1 MKDVI
6 LILVGTAVALFG
18 FFIMKRLDAFLEEN
32 RQLLRKEQGEMRSL
46 LQFLDTECNENM
58 IAEIENFKKTH
69 KNAVVMVFDADHPA
83 LADALI
89 DYRNRR

>member
-6 LILVGTAVALFG
+6 LILVGTAVELFG

-32 RQLLRKEQGEMRSL
+32 RQLLRKEQEETCSP
-46 LQFLDTECNENM
+46 LQFPDTESYENM
-58 IAEIENFKKTH
+58 IAEIESFKKTH

-89 DYRNRR
+89 DYINRR